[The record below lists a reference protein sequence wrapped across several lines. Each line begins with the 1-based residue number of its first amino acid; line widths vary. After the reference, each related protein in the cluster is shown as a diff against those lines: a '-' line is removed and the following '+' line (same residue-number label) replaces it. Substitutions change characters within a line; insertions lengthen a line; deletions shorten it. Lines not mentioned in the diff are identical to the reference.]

1 MNFFDRFVRL
11 VLSHRVAV
19 LIGATLF
26 LIYGSYITVTSPVD
40 ILPDLNRPTVTI
52 FSEAEGLATEEVET
66 LVSLPIESVMNGA
79 PNVERVRSV
88 SAPGLSLVFV
98 EFDWGMDIYLARQII
113 SEKLQSSPLPP
124 GVEPELGPISSIMG
138 EIQLVG
144 LSSKTGETNARD
156 LRTLADWTIRPKLL
170 TVSGVAQVTVL
181 GGEIQEYQVLVDP
194 VRLAN
199 AQMTIA
205 ELEEKLTAISENKS
219 GGFVATDTTEYPIRI
234 IGRTSDVGLLGNT
247 VIAEHEG
254 ALVYLRDVATVRK
267 GAQVNPRGDASVNG
281 KAGVV
286 MSITKQPGVN
296 TVDLTQRVEEALA
309 SLEESLGDDVE
320 IHPDLFKQEKFIEN
334 GIDNVVESTR
344 DAAIFVILVLIFFL
358 GFKNWR
364 AIVITL
370 VALPFSFISAIV
382 ILRWL
387 GIDINVMTLGGLA
400 VAIGELTDDAL
411 VDVENIIR
419 WLKENRT
426 RKQPLSVY
434 EVVVRGSSEVRG
446 SIIFST
452 VLIVLVFIPLLSLS
466 NIEGRLLAPL
476 AIAYIIALL
485 SSTLVA
491 MTITVIL
498 SYYLLP
504 RSRLMQDQKETWI
517 VRSLKRTA
525 EPIIRWNIRR
535 PHIGVTIILVSIV
548 VTTLMFMRAGKEF
561 LPPFNE
567 GTLTIAIALP
577 PEASIINSREIS
589 ASAEQVLLGI
599 EGVKSVARRTG
610 RAEEDEHA
618 NGVNVSE
625 LEVDID
631 LAGRNK
637 DEIIADVKTAFASL
651 NLEGANVSIGQPI
664 SHRIEHLLSGV
675 RAPLVIKIFGPDL
688 DELQTYANQIRD
700 ILAQIPGTLNP
711 VVEQGI
717 AVPQV
722 VITPNR
728 ERAAQYG
735 FVFGDLTD
743 ILEVQLAGE
752 KIGQI
757 LEGSRSFPLV
767 IRLDERSLRSPEDVG
782 RLLIRT
788 PRDTVIPLSAVAD
801 IAIKEGRSSISHDNG
816 QRRVVI
822 SSGILDGDSVTIIE
836 ALKERVSKELKLP
849 QGYFLSYEGTYQS
862 QQESS
867 RKLIFYSILAFIG
880 VIGSLYFKFRSMAFV
895 LQVLIIVP
903 VTYLGGMIAI
913 LFAGNIVNLASL
925 VGLISLLGVAARN
938 GILLIEHY
946 IYQATEE
953 GMPFSEELIVHGSL
967 NRITPMVMTSATTL
981 LALIPL
987 IMGAGKPGTEILY
1000 PLGIT
1005 MFGGS
1010 LLSLIVEIMI
1020 RPGLFMLLGRKALL
1034 RAVAKHK
1041 LEHGS
1046 AHQERAISV

>member
-1 MNFFDRFVRL
+1 MNLFDRFIRL
-11 VLSHRVAV
+11 VLTHRVAV
-19 LIGATLF
+19 LVGATLF

-52 FSEAEGLATEEVET
+52 FSEAEGFATEEVET
-66 LVSLPIESVMNGA
+66 LVSMPIESVMNGA
-79 PNVERVRSV
+79 PDVERVRSI
-88 SAPGLSLVFV
+88 STPGLSLVFV
-98 EFDWGMDIYLARQII
+98 EFGWGKDIYVARQII
-113 SEKLQSSPLPP
+113 SEKLQSAKLPP
-124 GVEPELGPISSIMG
+124 GVESQLGPISSIMG
-138 EIQLVG
+138 ETQLVG
-144 LSSKTGETNARD
+144 VTSKTGETSARD

-170 TVSGVAQVTVL
+170 TISGVAQVTVL

-194 VRLAN
+194 VKLAN

-205 ELEEKLTAISENKS
+205 ELEEKLASISENKS

-234 IGRTSDVGLLGNT
+234 LGSSADVELLGNT

-254 ALVYLRDVATVRK
+254 TLVYLRDIAKVLK

-281 KAGVV
+281 KPGIIL
-286 MSITKQPGVN
+286 SITKQPGVN
-296 TVDLTQRVEEALA
+296 TVDLTKRVDAALA
-309 SLEESLGDDVE
+309 SLQVGLGKDVE

-334 GIDNVVESTR
+334 GIDNVVEATR
-344 DAAIFVILVLIFFL
+344 DAALFVILVLIFFL

-364 AIVITL
+364 AILITL
-370 VALPFSFISAIV
+370 LALPFSFVSAIV

-400 VAIGELTDDAL
+400 VAVGELVDDA
-411 VDVENIIR
+411 VVSVENTIR
-419 WLKENRT
+419 WFKENHSRN
-426 RKQPLSVY
+426 KPLSAY
-434 EVVVRGSSEVRG
+434 EVVVRASSEVRG

-452 VLIVLVFIPLLSLS
+452 VLVVLVFFPLLSLS

-476 AIAYIIALL
+476 AIAYIVALL

-498 SYYLLP
+498 SFYLLP
-504 RSRLMQDQKETWI
+504 RAKHLWEQKETWI
-517 VRSLKRTA
+517 IRLLKRFV

-535 PHIGVTIILVSIV
+535 PHVGVTIILLSMV
-548 VTTLMFMRAGKEF
+548 VTTLMFLRAGKEF

-567 GTLTIAIALP
+567 GSLTIGLSLP
-577 PEASIINSREIS
+577 PEASLAKSIEIGS
-589 ASAEQVLLGI
+589 SAEQALLRI
-599 EGVKSVARRTG
+599 DGVKSVARRTG

-618 NGVNVSE
+618 NGVNVSD

-631 LAGRNK
+631 LAVRKK
-637 DEIIADVKTAFASL
+637 DDIIADINKSFASL
-651 NLEGANVSIGQPI
+651 NLQGANVSIGQPI

-675 RAPLVIKIFGPDL
+675 RAPLVLKIFGPDL
-688 DELQTYANQIRD
+688 DELQTYAHKIRD

-711 VVEQGI
+711 VVEQGV

-722 VITPNR
+722 VIVPHR
-728 ERAAQYG
+728 DRAAQHG

-743 ILEVQLAGE
+743 ILAVQLSGE

-757 LEGSRSFPLV
+757 FEGSRSFPLI
-767 IRLDERSLRSPEDVG
+767 IRSDERSLRSPEDIG
-782 RLLIRT
+782 RLLLHT
-788 PRDTVIPLSAVAD
+788 PRNTVVPLSAIAD
-801 IAIKEGRSSISHDNG
+801 ISIKSGRSSISHDNG
-816 QRRVVI
+816 LRRVVI
-822 SSGILDGDSVTIIE
+822 SSGILDGDSVTIINT
-836 ALKERVSKELKLP
+836 LKERIGKEIELP

-867 RKLIFYSILAFIG
+867 RKLLFYSILAFIG
-880 VIGSLYFKFRSMAFV
+880 ILGALYFKFRSMAFV
-895 LQVLIIVP
+895 LQILIIVP

-913 LFAGNIVNLASL
+913 LFTGNIVNLASL
-925 VGLISLLGVAARN
+925 VGLISLLGVSARN

-946 IYQATEE
+946 MYQATEE
-953 GMPFSEELIVHGSL
+953 NLPFSEELIVQGSL

-981 LALIPL
+981 LALIPI
-987 IMGAGKPGTEILY
+987 IMGAGRPGTEILY

-1005 MFGGS
+1005 IFGGS

-1020 RPGLFMLLGRKALL
+1020 RPGLFMLLSRTALL

-1041 LEHGS
+1041 LEHGVT
-1046 AHQERAISV
+1046 QEDANI